1 MRVGL
6 SLSGYETSYISRGSK
21 PRHSA
26 RTHELQNF
34 PSSRNSPTAAIVDI
48 KSRVDESRLSDD
60 EGLGT
65 SLGAADEQDVTKLD
79 SGVGPIAV

>member
-1 MRVGL
+1 M
-6 SLSGYETSYISRGSK
+6 T
-21 PRHSA
+21 
-26 RTHELQNF
+26 
-34 PSSRNSPTAAIVDI
+34 AIVDI
-48 KSRVDESRLSDD
+48 KSHVDESRLSDD